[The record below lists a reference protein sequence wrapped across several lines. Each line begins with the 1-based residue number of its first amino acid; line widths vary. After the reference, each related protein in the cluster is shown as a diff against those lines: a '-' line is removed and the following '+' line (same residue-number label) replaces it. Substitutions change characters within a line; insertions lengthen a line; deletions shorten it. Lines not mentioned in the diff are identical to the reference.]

1 MNKMFIILGVLICVM
16 IGVVWKSNSDRKA
29 REEALA
35 LQTQQHN
42 QKMAQL
48 EAEHQAQL
56 KQEAQEKAIKEQ
68 QRIEYNN
75 QVKNDAEK
83 LEIEAKSLEQNKAI
97 ESVNFIE
104 EKVRRNLFDP
114 EAAKFRNI
122 KGNCG
127 EINAKNKMGG
137 YTGYRRF
144 IYNSETDTVSIEEDS
159 DGFYNSKVMDILW
172 EKKCS

>member
-1 MNKMFIILGVLICVM
+1 MNRLYIILIIIVLIM

-48 EAEHQAQL
+48 EAERQAQL